1 MAVDNKRIRV
11 GELDFD
17 GIKQN
22 LKTYLQGQSEFSDYD
37 FEGSGM
43 SVLLDVL
50 AYNTHYNALYTNL
63 AINEMFLD
71 SAAKRSSI
79 TSIASMLGYT
89 PRSAIGSRALVN
101 VTVTNVPNNPPVLY
115 IPTLQP
121 FPASGSFSNTYGAYN
136 FYNLN
141 AAVAQRT
148 ESNTYVFQNVEIIE
162 GTPLTYRFL
171 VEENTQYILPN
182 DNVDTSTIRVR
193 VQDSPDAPTYVSY
206 SLNTSVV
213 NTTNKTKIF
222 FLKEIEGGRFQIYF
236 GDGVVSEKPS
246 VGNIVT
252 VEYMTVNG
260 DAVNNVRIFTYG
272 GTSIGGGI
280 ASVTT
285 VQPSSGGSP
294 AETNESV
301 RFNAV
306 RAFAAQNRTV
316 TAEDYKIIIPQL
328 YPNIDTI
335 SVWGGEE
342 NDPPIYGKVFICI
355 KPKTGSVL
363 SAAAKS
369 NLIETILTSRNVVSI
384 TPTIIDPTYL
394 DIVLEVNYYFNQLK
408 TKYSESTLT
417 SLVKDTISSYN
428 STELKSFD
436 SVFRL
441 SRLQRLIDTTE
452 DAIVSS
458 VVRVKLNRS
467 IVPNFTTNSSY
478 TINFHNPIY
487 NEPGSTAG
495 SNVTSTSFT
504 ISGQTNNYFFDD
516 DTQGNLR
523 LFYLATDGQRVYVDN
538 AAGSIDY
545 GLGKIVIN
553 SINISSA
560 VNDILTFTVEPSSYD
575 VISVRDQLVR
585 IDEART
591 LVYGIPDRVASGEY
605 VSGSNYIFTPNRN

>member
-1 MAVDNKRIRV
+1 MAVDNKRIRI

-22 LKTYLQGQSEFSDYD
+22 LKTYLKGQTEFTDYD

-43 SVLLDVL
+43 NILLDVL

-89 PRSAIGSRALVN
+89 PKSTIGSRALVN
-101 VTVTNVPNNPPVLY
+101 VTVTDVPNNPPVLY
-115 IPTLQP
+115 IPALQP
-121 FPASGSFSNTYGAYN
+121 FPASGSFANTYGAYT
-136 FYNLN
+136 FYNLD

-148 ESNTYVFQNVEIIE
+148 ETNTYVFQNVEIVE

-171 VEENTQYILPN
+171 VEDNTQYIIPN
-182 DNVDTSTIRVR
+182 DNVDTTTIRVR
-193 VQDSPDAPTYVSY
+193 VQDSPDSPTYVSY

-213 NTTNKTKIF
+213 NTTNRTKIF

-236 GDGVVSEKPS
+236 GDGVISEKPTN
-246 VGNIVT
+246 GNIVT

-272 GTSIGGGI
+272 GTSLGGGI
-280 ASVTT
+280 PSVTT
-285 VQPSSGGSP
+285 LTPSSGGAA
-294 AETNESV
+294 AESNESV

-342 NDPPIYGKVFICI
+342 NDPPIYGKVFICV

-363 SAAAKS
+363 SAAAKT

-417 SLVKDTISSYN
+417 SLVKDTITAYN

-458 VVRVKLNRS
+458 VVRVKLNRT

-504 ISGQTNNYFFDD
+504 VSGQTNNYFFDD

-523 LFYLATDGQRVYVDN
+523 LFYLANDGQRVYVDN
-538 AAGSIDY
+538 AAGTIDY

-560 VNDILTFTVEPSSYD
+560 ANDVLTFTVEPSSYD